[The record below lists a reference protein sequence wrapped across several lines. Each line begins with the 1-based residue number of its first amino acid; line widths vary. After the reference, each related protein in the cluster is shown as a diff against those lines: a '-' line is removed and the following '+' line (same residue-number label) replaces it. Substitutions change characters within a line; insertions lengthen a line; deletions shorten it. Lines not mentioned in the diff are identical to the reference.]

1 MFFHSNLVTEEFFH
15 YIGVNY
21 LYAPWISWLLLL
33 QSSLISVSKIVP
45 YFVLCCSYAIPVV
58 MLDMKIYGQWFT
70 TEKKFLSTLA
80 NPTCQISVI
89 GNLVVARTASQMRWK
104 ESAIC
109 IFSPWHLTFL
119 SALCYTLSA
128 FFRWE

>member
-21 LYAPWISWLLLL
+21 LYAPWLLLL

-45 YFVLCCSYAIPVV
+45 YFVLCCTYAIPVV

-89 GNLVVARTASQMRWK
+89 GNLAVARTASQMRW
-104 ESAIC
+104 
-109 IFSPWHLTFL
+109 
-119 SALCYTLSA
+119 
-128 FFRWE
+128 

>member
-21 LYAPWISWLLLL
+21 LYAPWLLLL

-45 YFVLCCSYAIPVV
+45 YFVLCCTYAIPVV

-70 TEKKFLSTLA
+70 TEEVSIHACKSDL
-80 NPTCQISVI
+80 PDISNRELGGCKDSI
-89 GNLVVARTASQMRWK
+89 TDEVVRK
-104 ESAIC
+104 
-109 IFSPWHLTFL
+109 
-119 SALCYTLSA
+119 CYLH
-128 FFRWE
+128 FFP